1 MIKKYSTKRVFL
13 TLQGILIPGKKT
25 PESVRVFFRASWSN
39 AVVDCTLTP
48 YRKSVLNQLW
58 WCFLGWGK
66 PWLSWSPMEVVQGQS
81 PSWTPGVFVGSTLW
95 PYWRRVTGMGIGWQA
110 DRMIPTWLSHLWHS
124 FTLFKEGSWWNLPGH
139 MCFFDFSW
147 KTSVFPVLYHHVSCF
162 TGWNK

>member
-1 MIKKYSTKRVFL
+1 M
-13 TLQGILIPGKKT
+13 
-25 PESVRVFFRASWSN
+25 
-39 AVVDCTLTP
+39 VDCTLTP

-139 MCFFDFSW
+139 MCFFDFFMENQRVPCALS
-147 KTSVFPVLYHHVSCF
+147 SCF
-162 TGWNK
+162 LFHRLEQVASSNIAIQHSYVMPCLRSTLWLFNIAMENHHFF